1 MLWIK
6 RRILI
11 KCDPVS
17 FEFMKKSNCIEGM
30 FKIFIQLTRNSE
42 QENTIYVF
50 LCEVTCGRNLCW
62 LCQLCCGSCII

>member
-50 LCEVTCGRNLCW
+50 YVKSHVG
-62 LCQLCCGSCII
+62 GIYAGYASYAVAVA